1 MTFKVDSSVA
11 KQQQNDFCHGELGQL
26 TQ

>member
-1 MTFKVDSSVA
+1 MTFKADSSVA

-26 TQ
+26 MQ